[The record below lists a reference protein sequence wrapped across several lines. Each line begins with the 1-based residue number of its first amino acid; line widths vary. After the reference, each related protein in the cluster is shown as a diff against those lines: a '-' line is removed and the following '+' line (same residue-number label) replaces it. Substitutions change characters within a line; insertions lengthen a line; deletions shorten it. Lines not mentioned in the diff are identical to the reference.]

1 MFVSVT
7 LSCCFVSLR
16 TCMCQLLVLVT
27 AWLSQPTVWE
37 RVGGNKPQPR
47 HPGQKTK
54 DWRPDNLAALR
65 STLIFSLNQP
75 TPNTSLPMWL
85 HTQTHLISTI
95 SMQGWSAVWLRDV
108 ICSSDQGCAVVRT
121 SVPLNRL
128 WGPTPLCF
136 VSSVCPCGGDYK
148 HPLSNLSTPCY
159 GPPGCGV
166 LRQLVLT

>member
-75 TPNTSLPMWL
+75 ARHPTPVSRCDYTHRHISSPPSVCKAGVQSGWEMRFAPAIRDVLLWGHLSRSIGFEDPL
-85 HTQTHLISTI
+85 HSVSWAQFVHVEGTISTL
-95 SMQGWSAVWLRDV
+95 SQTYLLPAMVHLAVEY
-108 ICSSDQGCAVVRT
+108 C
-121 SVPLNRL
+121 
-128 WGPTPLCF
+128 
-136 VSSVCPCGGDYK
+136 VS
-148 HPLSNLSTPCY
+148 
-159 GPPGCGV
+159 
-166 LRQLVLT
+166 